1 MISHTGHSVK
11 TLQRSSAPERMFEP
25 RKRQR
30 DEMVKDNRLP
40 HVATGQVHQSNK
52 STFAICK
59 NILEDI
65 EDDDNFHVS
74 WQEAY
79 SSGEPDGYY
88 VHVGGETRHAD
99 DLQEVACII
108 ADYFEIPLGNYGV
121 PLNRWY
127 VVSRDFF
134 IYLGEHG
141 ERVIDWNGMYIWGT
155 WLRSENT
162 YPIELDMVQEYYA
175 YILNSN
181 Y

>member
-1 MISHTGHSVK
+1 MSLATFTDYHVRQNLTSLVN
-11 TLQRSSAPERMFEP
+11 TLVHNNTITSQYRVEL
-25 RKRQR
+25 
-30 DEMVKDNRLP
+30 N
-40 HVATGQVHQSNK
+40 HVLSYIDYDGL
-52 STFAICK
+52 
-59 NILEDI
+59 LEDI
-65 EDDDNFHVS
+65 ENDDDFHGATWESREYVT
-74 WQEAY
+74 ED
-79 SSGEPDGYY
+79 GEDTEVEWY

-175 YILNSN
+175 HILNSN